1 MASLRSFATRKATFF
16 EALILMASPV
26 AGLRPMRAAR
36 LRTCRMPRP
45 VRRTLFPFF
54 RFFTVSST
62 KSLKSSVAAF
72 LDRPC
77 FSASSA
83 ISFDIGIVGGVAV
96 FVAAAAFAAGAL
108 AAGALAAGALAAAFA
123 AGAFLAAGLV
133 AMI

>member
-72 LDRPC
+72 LERPC

-83 ISFDIGIVGGVAV
+83 ISFDMGIVGGVAV
-96 FVAAAAFAAGAL
+96 FVAVAAL